1 MNAQQPA
8 KVTTQMDDDRWQ
20 KNRSGKVVN
29 VNADVPHWL

>member
-20 KNRSGKVVN
+20 KNQSGNVVY